1 MRVELTESARRALGA
16 APASV
21 RKAFYKQAALLEANL
36 RHPSLRAKKYDE
48 TKSVWQ
54 ARVTLD
60 WRFYFVTESNRYLV
74 TAIIP
79 HPK

>member
-1 MRVELTESARRALGA
+1 MRVELTVSARRALGR

-21 RKAFYKQAALLEANL
+21 RKAFYKQAALLESNV
-36 RHPSLRAKKYDE
+36 RHPSLRAKKYDQSH
-48 TKSVWQ
+48 SVWQ

-60 WRFYFVTESNRYLV
+60 WRFYFVSQSDRYLV